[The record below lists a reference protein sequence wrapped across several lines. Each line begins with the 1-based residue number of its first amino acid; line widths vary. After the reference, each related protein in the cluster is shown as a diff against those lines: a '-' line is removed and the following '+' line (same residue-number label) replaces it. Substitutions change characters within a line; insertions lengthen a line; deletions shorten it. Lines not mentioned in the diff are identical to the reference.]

1 MHVTLGPDMERR
13 VVVITTAAGKAATQA
28 PKSNGGTTAF
38 VNDLEHATTAK
49 QLRRHLNQAG
59 SVEHVEVLTSK
70 KGEPIGCAR
79 VRFATKA
86 QLHSACTSLDG
97 STLLGRVI
105 RVRKDNK

>member
-49 QLRRHLNQAG
+49 QLRRHLSRRAAW
-59 SVEHVEVLTSK
+59 STSK